1 MALEALFNSAGPLVV
16 TAREALEAAL
26 IVGVIATY
34 LKKTGR
40 DNLNRYLY
48 FGITG
53 AVLTSVLLG
62 AGIALLRGNLPE
74 TLEAVFA
81 GTASI
86 TATLVLT
93 YMIFWMA
100 RNSRKIRSELE
111 SKIESSASKGYLFGI
126 AVVAFA
132 AVAREGLET
141 VLFLSAFAASDATS
155 TVFGAIAGV
164 MIVTGLSIA
173 MMKGVYRLNVSQFF
187 KYTSIILVVFAAGI
201 FASGAREF
209 IEVGEETGV
218 ALGLLATKAYD
229 LNIPDSNLMGNQ
241 GALGSILKAVFG
253 YRTSLDWFPV
263 IVYFGY
269 WLMTGLFLYRTYW
282 SSARKSLAPSLTVQ
296 AGGKQHVVSRA

>member
-26 IVGVIATY
+26 IVGVMAAY

-40 DNLNRYLY
+40 NNLSRYLY
-48 FGITG
+48 FGIVG
-53 AVLTSVLLG
+53 AVVTSVLLG
-62 AGIALLRGNLPE
+62 AGIALLYGSLPE

-100 RNSRKIRSELE
+100 RNSRRMRGELE
-111 SKIESSASKGYLFGI
+111 SKIESSVSKGYLFGI
-126 AVVAFA
+126 AIVAFA

-141 VLFLSAFAASDATS
+141 VLFLSAFAVSDATS
-155 TVFGAIAGV
+155 TIFGAIAGA

-173 MMKGVYRLNVSQFF
+173 MMKGIYRLNISQFF
-187 KYTSIILVVFAAGI
+187 KYTSMILVVFAAGI
-201 FASGAREF
+201 FASGVREF

-218 ALGLLATKAYD
+218 ELGLLATKAYD
-229 LNIPDSNLMGNQ
+229 LNIPDSSLMGNQ
-241 GALGSILKAVFG
+241 GAVGSILKAIFG
-253 YRTSLDWFPV
+253 YRTSLDWLPV

-269 WLMTGLFLYRTYW
+269 WLTAGTFLYRTYW
-282 SSARKSLAPSLTVQ
+282 SPASKSIVPSTTVQ
-296 AGGKQHVVSRA
+296 AVGKQHVISKA